1 MGTFHQHK
9 NELHG
14 ITVVVEAAAD
24 TSAADAATAAA
35 GGAAA
40 PVFET
45 FVARCDDIR
54 GGKVILLDG
63 DVYREGQPGDS
74 KEEFLKK
81 AARFGVWKKFD
92 HVLLD
97 TARVISIRRLGD
109 L

>member
-14 ITVVVEAAAD
+14 ITVVVEAIGED
-24 TSAADAATAAA
+24 
-35 GGAAA
+35 GGA
-40 PVFET
+40 ET
-45 FVARCDDIR
+45 YVARCDDIR
-54 GGKVILLDG
+54 GGRIILLDG
-63 DVYREGQPGDS
+63 DVHREGQPGPS

-97 TARVISIRRLGD
+97 TARVASIRRLGD

>member
-14 ITVVVEAAAD
+14 ITVVVEAAAED
-24 TSAADAATAAA
+24 GVA
-35 GGAAA
+35 
-40 PVFET
+40 ET

-63 DVYREGQPGDS
+63 DVYREGQPGAS

-97 TARVISIRRLGD
+97 AARVISIRRLGD